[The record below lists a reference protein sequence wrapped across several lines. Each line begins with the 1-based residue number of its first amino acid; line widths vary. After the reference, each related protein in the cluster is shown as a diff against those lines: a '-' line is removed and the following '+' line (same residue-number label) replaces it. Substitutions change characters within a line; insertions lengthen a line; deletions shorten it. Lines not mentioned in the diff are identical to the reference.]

1 MIRHISLV
9 ALSFT
14 CLFAAGC
21 SCAYHA
27 YTCGCVPLDYV
38 APAPLPYVQ
47 HQDCSRPAT
56 ISQAIDT
63 TEFQRNGQRR

>member
-1 MIRHISLV
+1 MIRFLCLIC
-9 ALSFT
+9 LSFA

-38 APAPLPYVQ
+38 APAPLPYAQCEAQPSTPSTKSLQTAPLDGAV
-47 HQDCSRPAT
+47 SR
-56 ISQAIDT
+56 
-63 TEFQRNGQRR
+63 R